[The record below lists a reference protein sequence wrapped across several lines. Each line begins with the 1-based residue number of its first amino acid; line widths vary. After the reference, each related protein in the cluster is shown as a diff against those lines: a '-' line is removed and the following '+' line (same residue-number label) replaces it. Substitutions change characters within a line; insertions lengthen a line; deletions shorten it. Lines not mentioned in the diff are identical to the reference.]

1 METKNVRKPI
11 SKKTRFEVLKRD
23 EFTCQYCGRKAPDVI
38 LHIDHINP
46 VAKGGDNNI
55 LNLITSCADCNL
67 GKKHNL
73 LSDNTVV
80 EKQKKEIKELNKKRK
95 ELESLVRER
104 EKVRDFGDAEL
115 NEAVKH
121 YNSKFINNHIS
132 YVDTQTLKRIIK
144 KFGLVAVLNAI
155 DDVNYRYREPNEFT
169 KCRFLAEKV
178 AKKLYFE
185 AKSPEEKRITYLKS
199 MIKKISDNN
208 YNEKIFY
215 KMINIY
221 KKEGLNIETLIT
233 ATENR
238 MFYSFKSFVDS
249 IDNCTTK

>member
-80 EKQKKEIKELNKKRK
+80 EKQKKEIKELTKKRK
-95 ELESLVRER
+95 ELENLVIQR

-233 ATENR
+233 ATENMR
-238 MFYSFKSFVDS
+238 FYSFKSFIES
-249 IDNCTTK
+249 IENCTTK